1 MKLLV
6 PLIMLTLV
14 DDCITLVDLLVG
26 TEPCLRTNKAIDKKI
41 CSCGGLVE
49 RMYVVNGH
57 HMVKQGWAHGD
68 NVRAQS
74 MVVIGVCGWGR

>member
-1 MKLLV
+1 
-6 PLIMLTLV
+6 MLTLV

-49 RMYVVNGH
+49 RRYDVNGH
-57 HMVKQGWAHGD
+57 P
-68 NVRAQS
+68 R
-74 MVVIGVCGWGR
+74 CGSSGQMMEGCSSSGQMMEECGFSGQMTCFL